1 MDSRRK
7 KNFSR
12 SELEVLLQEVNSKR
26 HIIFSSVSS
35 GYTKREKKD
44 AWDAITGSVNA
55 VSGAGRKSN
64 EVKKKWFDIKYGA
77 KRNWAKYRR
86 DTLSSERGQA
96 SPELSE
102 LDQFIGAIVG
112 TTALSGVPS
121 PDHLDS
127 HLAPVSESDDG
138 LPSPQPP
145 IKVEPGTMVSE
156 PSCGSTSIPA
166 PMLRSSTPH
175 RTLDADRPDHQE
187 RIAQTLTQIAST
199 LATISETLIEI
210 NNNLKK

>member
-1 MDSRRK
+1 MDSKRK

-12 SELEVLLQEVNSKR
+12 SEVEVLLQEVNSKR
-26 HIIFSSVSS
+26 LIIFSSVSS
-35 GYTKREKKD
+35 GHAKNEKKE
-44 AWDAITGSVNA
+44 AWNAITRSVNA
-55 VSGAGRKSN
+55 VSGEGRTSH
-64 EVKKKWFDIKYGA
+64 EVKKKWFDIKHGA

-86 DTLSSERGQA
+86 DTRTTGGGQD

-121 PDHLDS
+121 PEHLDS
-127 HLAPVSESDDG
+127 DLAPISGSEDG
-138 LPSPQPP
+138 LPSPQPT
-145 IKVEPGTMVSE
+145 IKIEPGTMVPE
-156 PSCGSTSIPA
+156 PSCSSSSIPA
-166 PMLRSSTPH
+166 PMFCSSTPH
-175 RTLDADRPDHQE
+175 RTLDADRPNSQE
-187 RIAQTLTQIAST
+187 RMAQTLTQIAST